1 MTVFKAITWSPS
13 ELVGEAKMDTLVSNS
28 EFLFYN
34 TPRALYTD
42 AQSNITRVEGL
53 KIASGRG
60 IITARQEDTAGLT
73 ISFGNFF
80 SSGCQP
86 IITTGISANNEVAIF
101 CVVNGI
107 STEIPDNTGFQVEVN
122 VATTNPAND
131 RFVQSVY
138 INWMAMGY

>member
-1 MTVFKAITWSPS
+1 MTVFKAINWSPN
-13 ELVGEAKMDTLVSNS
+13 ELIGENKMDTLVSNA

-34 TPRALYTD
+34 TPRALYTAD
-42 AQSNITRVEGL
+42 TLRRVEGV

-60 IITARQEDTAGLT
+60 VITARPEDTAGLT

-101 CVVNGI
+101 AVVNGI
-107 STEIPDNTGFQVEVN
+107 STELPDNTGFQVEVN
-122 VATTNPAND
+122 VATTIAAND

>member
-1 MTVFKAITWSPS
+1 MSVFKAIVWSPN
-13 ELVGEAKMDTLVSNS
+13 ELIGEAKMDTLVENS

-34 TPRALYTD
+34 TPRALYTLPG
-42 AQSNITRVEGL
+42 ITRVEGV

-60 IITARQEDTAGLT
+60 IITARPEDTAGLT

-80 SSGCQP
+80 SSGCEP

-107 STEIPDNTGFQVEVN
+107 STELPDNTGFQVEVN
-122 VATTNPAND
+122 VATSNAAND
-131 RFVQSVY
+131 RFVQNVY

>member
-1 MTVFKAITWSPS
+1 MTVFKALNWSPN
-13 ELVGEAKMDTLVSNS
+13 ELIGEPKMDTLVSNA

-34 TPRALYTD
+34 TPRVLLSD
-42 AQSNITRVEGL
+42 IKRVEGV

-60 IITARQEDTAGLT
+60 IIAPRDSDTAGLT

-107 STEIPDNTGFQVEVN
+107 STEQPDNTGFQVEVN
-122 VATTNPAND
+122 VATTNAALD
-131 RFVQSVY
+131 KFVQSVY
-138 INWMAMGY
+138 INWMAVGY